1 MSRYIV
7 RRVALL
13 VPSLLAVFTITF
25 LLMHATPGSPWDRTG
40 RPLPA
45 QVVERLNE
53 KYGLDE
59 PVWRQYVIYL
69 EGIVLR
75 GDLGESYNRV
85 GQDVGTIL
93 LRFFPISLQLG
104 TVAMSIALLAGV
116 TLGILSAY
124 YHNTWLDRGATF
136 LAVVGVSTP
145 NYVVATLLI
154 IVFSVYLGWLPTGGW
169 DGIFSVK
176 IIIPAA
182 ALALLPMALLARYVR
197 SSMLEVWGSDYIRTA
212 RAKGVGERMILVRHG
227 LRNALIPAV
236 TVAGIAFAEVV
247 TGSFFVESISA
258 VPGIGRY
265 FVTSVMARDY
275 PVIIGTTLLYAT
287 IVMVMNLIVD
297 ILYTFLDPRLH
308 YD

>member
-13 VPSLLAVFTITF
+13 IPSLLAVFTITF

-93 LRFFPISLQLG
+93 MRFFPISLQLG

-116 TLGILSAY
+116 SLGILSAY

-212 RAKGVGERMILVRHG
+212 RAKGVGERLILVRHG